1 MSDPNDTPL
10 PVIEVSDEDLPED
23 WLRDLD
29 AAVADYEAG
38 RFVVCDPE
46 TFDRLLTGAP
56 YQAEAG

>member
-1 MSDPNDTPL
+1 MEGL
-10 PVIEVSDEDLPED
+10 PAK

-38 RFVVCDPE
+38 RFVAWDPE

-56 YQAEAG
+56 

>member
-1 MSDPNDTPL
+1 MSEPSDAPQSE
-10 PVIEVSDEDLPED
+10 IEASDEGLPAE

-38 RFVVCDPE
+38 RFVACDPE

-56 YQAEAG
+56 YQAEAS